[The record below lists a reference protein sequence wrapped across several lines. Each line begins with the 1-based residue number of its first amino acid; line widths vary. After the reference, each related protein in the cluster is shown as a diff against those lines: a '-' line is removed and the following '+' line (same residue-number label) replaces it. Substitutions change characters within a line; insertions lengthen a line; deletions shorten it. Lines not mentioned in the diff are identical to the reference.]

1 MILTGPHV
9 VRRALGGLP
18 GVAFSSPR
26 HPAVLLVTLLQ
37 RMLFYNQSHTTSRQ
51 ETMMGSTL
59 YNKIYLGRG
68 AIETRRMQLAM
79 ALGLAASV
87 GLGWYAFRSL
97 R

>member
-1 MILTGPHV
+1 
-9 VRRALGGLP
+9 
-18 GVAFSSPR
+18 
-26 HPAVLLVTLLQ
+26 
-37 RMLFYNQSHTTSRQ
+37 
-51 ETMMGSTL
+51 MMGSTL

-87 GLGWYAFRSL
+87 GLGWMALRSL